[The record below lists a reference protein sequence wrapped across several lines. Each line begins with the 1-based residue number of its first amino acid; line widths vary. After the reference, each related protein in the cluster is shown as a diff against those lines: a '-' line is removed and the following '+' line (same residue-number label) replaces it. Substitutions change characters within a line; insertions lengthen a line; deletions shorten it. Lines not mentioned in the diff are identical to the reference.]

1 MKAFLYRACAI
12 IFSHFVLYPDYRI
25 SFFIP
30 LAFRFADYTYEEF
43 YIPGEKINLERF
55 ISLGVIEE
63 VKKRPIEEIDSFLNE
78 MESIFAEPDFTKEEV
93 ITAIKRFIPNFEHD
107 EKGKNLDE
115 KM

>member
-1 MKAFLYRACAI
+1 MVITTYF
-12 IFSHFVLYPDYRI
+12 
-25 SFFIP
+25 P
-30 LAFRFADYTYEEF
+30 LQ
-43 YIPGEKINLERF
+43 KINLERF